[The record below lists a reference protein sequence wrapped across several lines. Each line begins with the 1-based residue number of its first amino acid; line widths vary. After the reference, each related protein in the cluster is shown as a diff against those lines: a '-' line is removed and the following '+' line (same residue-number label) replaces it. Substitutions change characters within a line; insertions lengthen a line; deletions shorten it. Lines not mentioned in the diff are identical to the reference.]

1 MQLSMVEFLFLQYVL
16 KLLGETLSVKG
27 LILVAKTDSNPVLP
41 YLAMIQGHVLS
52 VALSLPQKDEYELAA
67 SILSNILFSL
77 THTRPVLTWPAQ
89 CQDVRWSKQ
98 QYQWAKEGD
107 LEKLK
112 VDW

>member
-1 MQLSMVEFLFLQYVL
+1 MIEFSFLQYVL
-16 KLLGETLSVKG
+16 KLLGETVSVKG
-27 LILVAKTDSNPVLP
+27 LILVAKTDSNPILP
-41 YLAMIQGHVLS
+41 YLAMIQDHVLS

-67 SILSNILFSL
+67 AILSNILFSL

-89 CQDVRWSKQ
+89 RQDVKWSKQ